1 LFEPV
6 HGSAPDIAGK
16 GIANPIGQIW
26 SGAMML
32 DYLGEK
38 EAGDR
43 IIKSI
48 EKTLSNQKTRTKDLS
63 GESNTKD
70 CGDAVLANL

>member
-1 LFEPV
+1 M

-16 GIANPIGQIW
+16 GIANPVGQIW

-38 EAGDR
+38 EASDR

-48 EKTLSNQKTRTKDLS
+48 EKTLSDKKLRTKDLN
-63 GESNTKD
+63 GQSNTKD
-70 CGDAVLANL
+70 CGDAVLNNL